1 MEADINPRS
10 VINRAI
16 RAVTVLTA
24 TAIATVTATA
34 LALAVPP
41 VAGLPQASAASGR
54 TGPVS
59 VMGVHPSGAT
69 YAIEVPRNWNGT
81 VLTFSPGYGQGA
93 GPQHLPADLG
103 GNAAAQSWL
112 LAHGYALA
120 GTRPYGS
127 GWAVEETLRA
137 SADTLAAFTQVGGE
151 PTTTL
156 AWGGSMGGAIAA
168 GLAERRPDLVDG
180 ALPYCASVAGPVAM
194 LNQSLDAAFAF
205 KTLLA
210 PGDDAVKLVR
220 PASDDEEARSVAA
233 ARAVLDAA
241 QQTPAGRARIA
252 LAASFAQ
259 VSTWSVTGT
268 AEPAP
273 RDWAAQQAQEYAAF
287 TATVFSPR
295 YPLEQRAGG
304 NFSWNTGVDYRR
316 ELRES
321 GRAQQ
326 VRALYDSAG
335 LDLDADLAALA
346 AAPRVSADPGAVTYM
361 ENYFTPRGALGVP
374 VLTMHERGDNYPT
387 VTQARA
393 YSDVVRRAGNQ
404 AMLRQVF
411 VDRPGHCRYTGA
423 EFVAAVRTLEN
434 RVTTGRWT
442 DVDAHR
448 LNALA
453 ARLAAENPDLGTAE
467 FIPYT
472 PGRFLRPHV
481 PER

>member
-1 MEADINPRS
+1 M
-10 VINRAI
+10 INRAA
-16 RAVTVLTA
+16 RAVTAL
-24 TAIATVTATA
+24 TATA
-34 LALAVPP
+34 LALALPP
-41 VAGLPQASAASGR
+41 AAGLSHASAASGQA
-54 TGPVS
+54 GPIS
-59 VMGVHPSGAT
+59 VTGVHPSGAT
-69 YAIEVPRNWNGT
+69 YAIEVPRDWNGT

-93 GPQHLPADLG
+93 GPQHLPAELG
-103 GNAAAQSWL
+103 GNTAAQSWL

-127 GWAVEETLRA
+127 GWAVEETLQA
-137 SADTLAAFTQVGGE
+137 SADTLAAFAGVAGKPG
-151 PTTTL
+151 TTL

-168 GLAERRPDLVDG
+168 GLAERRPDLIDG

-194 LNQSLDAAFAF
+194 LNQSFDAAFAF
-205 KTLLA
+205 KALLA

-220 PASDDEEARSVAA
+220 LASADEETRSTTA

-241 QQTPAGRARIA
+241 QRTPAGRARIA

-268 AEPAP
+268 AEPAA
-273 RDWAAQQAQEYAAF
+273 RDWAGQEAQEYAAF
-287 TATVFSPR
+287 MATVFSPR

-321 GRAQQ
+321 GRMTQ

-335 LDLDADLAALA
+335 LNLDADLAALA

-361 ENYFTPRGALGVP
+361 ENYFTPRGSLGVP

-393 YSDVVRRAGNQ
+393 YSDVVRRAGKG
-404 AMLRQVF
+404 AMLRQAF

-423 EFVAAVRTLEN
+423 EFVAAVQTLKN
-434 RVTTGRWT
+434 RVATGRWT
-442 DVDAHR
+442 DADAHR
-448 LNALA
+448 LGKLA
-453 ARLAAENPDLGTAE
+453 ARLTAENPDLGTAE
-467 FIPYT
+467 FVHYT

-481 PER
+481 PAR

>member
-1 MEADINPRS
+1 MEADINPRT
-10 VINRAI
+10 VINRAN
-16 RAVTVLTA
+16 RAVTVLA
-24 TAIATVTATA
+24 AAA
-34 LALAVPP
+34 LALAFPP
-41 VAGLPQASAASGR
+41 SASAASGQA
-54 TGPVS
+54 GPIS
-59 VMGVHPSGAT
+59 VTGVHPSGAT
-69 YAIEVPRNWNGT
+69 YAIEVPRDWNGT
-81 VLTFSPGYGQGA
+81 VLTFSPGYGQGS
-93 GPQHLPADLG
+93 GPQHLPAELG
-103 GNAAAQSWL
+103 GNAAARSWL

-120 GTRPYGS
+120 GTRPYGD
-127 GWAVEETLRA
+127 GWAVAETMRA
-137 SADTLAAFTQVGGE
+137 SADTLAEFAEVAGR
-151 PTTTL
+151 PRTTL
-156 AWGGSMGGAIAA
+156 AWGASMGGAIAA
-168 GLAERRPDLVDG
+168 GLAERRPDLIDG

-210 PGDDAVKLVR
+210 PGEDAVKLVR
-220 PASDDEEARSVAA
+220 PASAEEETRSTTA

-241 QQTPAGRARIA
+241 QLTPAGRARIA

-287 TATVFSPR
+287 MATVFSPR
-295 YPLEQRAGG
+295 FPLEERAGG

-321 GRAQQ
+321 GRTTQ

-335 LDLDADLAALA
+335 LDLDADLAALSA
-346 AAPRVSADPGAVTYM
+346 TPRVSADPGAVAYM
-361 ENYFTPRGALGVP
+361 EEYFTPRGALGVP

-393 YSDVVRRAGNQ
+393 YSEVVRRAGNG
-404 AMLRQVF
+404 AMLRQAF

-423 EFVAAVRTLEN
+423 EYVAAVQTLMS
-434 RVTTGRWT
+434 RVATGRWT
-442 DVDAHR
+442 DTGAHQLDER
-448 LNALA
+448 A
-453 ARLAAENPDLGTAE
+453 ARLAAEDPALGAAE
-467 FIPYT
+467 FVHHT

-481 PER
+481 PR

>member
-1 MEADINPRS
+1 MEADINPRL
-10 VINRAI
+10 VINRAT

-24 TAIATVTATA
+24 TALA
-34 LALAVPP
+34 LALPTA
-41 VAGLPQASAASGR
+41 AGLSNASAASGQA
-54 TGPVS
+54 GPIS
-59 VMGVHPSGAT
+59 VTGVHPSGAT
-69 YAIEVPRNWNGT
+69 YAIEVPRDWNGT
-81 VLTFSPGYGQGA
+81 LLTFSPGYGQGA

-103 GNAAAQSWL
+103 GNAAARNWL

-120 GTRPYGS
+120 GTRPYGD

-137 SADTLAAFTQVGGE
+137 SADTLAKVAEVAGE

-168 GLAERRPDLVDG
+168 GLAERRPDLIDG

-220 PASDDEEARSVAA
+220 PASADEETRSTTA

-241 QQTPAGRARIA
+241 QRTPAGRARIA

-259 VSTWSVTGT
+259 ISTWSVPGT
-268 AEPAP
+268 AEPGA
-273 RDWAAQQAQEYAAF
+273 RDWAAQEAQEYAAF
-287 TATVFSPR
+287 MATVFSPR

-316 ELRES
+316 ALQES
-321 GRAQQ
+321 GRMKQ
-326 VRALYDSAG
+326 VRGLYDVAG
-335 LDLDADLAALA
+335 LDLDADLATLA
-346 AAPRVSADPGAVTYM
+346 AAPRVSADPGAVAYM
-361 ENYFTPRGALGVP
+361 ENYFTPRGTLGVP

-393 YSDVVRRAGNQ
+393 YSDVVRRAGDG
-404 AMLRQVF
+404 AMLRQAF

-423 EFVAAVRTLEN
+423 EFVAAVETLRS

-448 LNALA
+448 LNKLA
-453 ARLAAENPDLGTAE
+453 ARLAAEDPALGTAE
-467 FIPYT
+467 FVHYT
-472 PGRFLRPHV
+472 PDRFLRPHV
-481 PER
+481 PR

>member
-1 MEADINPRS
+1 M
-10 VINRAI
+10 INRAT

-24 TAIATVTATA
+24 AA
-34 LALAVPP
+34 LALALPP
-41 VAGLPQASAASGR
+41 AAGLPHASAVSGKAQ
-54 TGPVS
+54 GGQIS
-59 VMGVHPSGAT
+59 VTGVHPSGAT
-69 YAIEVPRNWNGT
+69 YAIEVPPNWNGT
-81 VLTFSPGYGQGA
+81 VLTFSPGYGEGA

-103 GNAAAQSWL
+103 GDTAARRWL

-137 SADTLAAFTQVGGE
+137 SADTLAQFAEVAGK
-151 PTTTL
+151 PRTTL

-168 GLAERRPDLVDG
+168 GLAERRPDLIDG

-210 PGDDAVKLVR
+210 SGDDAVKLVR
-220 PASDDEEARSVAA
+220 LASADEEARSTTA

-241 QQTPAGRARIA
+241 QRTPAGRARIA

-268 AEPAP
+268 AEPAA
-273 RDWAAQQAQEYAAF
+273 RDWAAQEAQEYAAF
-287 TATVFSPR
+287 MATVFSPR

-304 NFSWNTGVDYRR
+304 NLSWNTGVDYRR

-321 GRAQQ
+321 GRTKQ

-335 LDLDADLAALA
+335 LDLDADLDALA
-346 AAPRVSADPGAVTYM
+346 AAPRVSADPGAVAYM
-361 ENYFTPRGALGVP
+361 EDYFTPRGSLGVP

-393 YSDVVRRAGNQ
+393 YSDVVRHAGKG
-404 AMLRQVF
+404 AMLRQAF

-423 EFVAAVRTLEN
+423 ELVAAVQTLRN
-434 RVTTGRWT
+434 RVVTGRWT
-442 DVDAHR
+442 DVDAHQ
-448 LNALA
+448 LNKLA
-453 ARLAAENPDLGTAE
+453 ARLAAEDPALGAAE
-467 FIPYT
+467 FVHFT

-481 PER
+481 PPR

>member
-1 MEADINPRS
+1 M
-10 VINRAI
+10 NRAT

-24 TAIATVTATA
+24 TAFA
-34 LALAVPP
+34 LALPP
-41 VAGLPQASAASGR
+41 AAGHASATPGR
-54 TGPVS
+54 AGPIS
-59 VMGVHPSGAT
+59 VTGVHPSGAT
-69 YAIEVPRNWNGT
+69 YAIEVPRDWNGT
-81 VLTFSPGYGQGA
+81 VLAFSPGYGQGA

-103 GNAAAQSWL
+103 GDTAARNRL

-120 GTRPYGS
+120 GTRPYGD

-137 SADTLAAFTQVGGE
+137 SADTLATFAQVAGK
-151 PTTTL
+151 PAVTL
-156 AWGGSMGGAIAA
+156 AWGASMGGAIAA
-168 GLAERRPDLVDG
+168 GLAERRPDLIDG

-194 LNQSLDAAFAF
+194 LNQSFDAAFVF

-220 PASDDEEARSVAA
+220 LASAEEEARSTTA

-252 LAASFAQ
+252 LAAAFAQ
-259 VSTWSVTGT
+259 VSTWSVPGT
-268 AEPAP
+268 AEPAA
-273 RDWAAQQAQEYAAF
+273 RDWAAQQAQQYAAF
-287 TATVFSPR
+287 MATVFSPR
-295 YPLEQRAGG
+295 HPLEQRAGG
-304 NFSWNTGVDYRR
+304 NFSWNTGVDYHRR
-316 ELRES
+316 LRQS
-321 GRAQQ
+321 GRMEQ

-335 LDLDADLAALA
+335 LDLHADLAALA

-361 ENYFTPRGALGVP
+361 EDYFTPRGTIGVP

-393 YSDVVRRAGNQ
+393 YSDVVRRAGNG
-404 AMLRQVF
+404 AMLRQAF

-423 EFVAAVRTLEN
+423 EFVAAVRTLRS

-442 DVDAHR
+442 GVDAR
-448 LNALA
+448 QLNRLA
-453 ARLAAENPDLGTAE
+453 ARLAAEDPALGGAE
-467 FIPYT
+467 FVRYS

-481 PER
+481 PR